1 MHFLLCIAD
10 RLDLERKSSEDA
22 SCDDLRKSTR
32 DDKYSL
38 NWIEKKSR
46 QDHKIMFE
54 SKILLENKI
63 NKIEK
68 IMQIYNASS
77 NQQLICCN
85 RQRENESQKLLFFKK
100 FIIIRKLQIC

>member
-10 RLDLERKSSEDA
+10 RLDLERKLSEDA

-38 NWIEKKSR
+38 NWIEKESR
-46 QDHKIMFE
+46 QDHKIMSE
-54 SKILLENKI
+54 SKV

-68 IMQIYNASS
+68 IMQTDNASS
-77 NQQLICCN
+77 N
-85 RQRENESQKLLFFKK
+85 
-100 FIIIRKLQIC
+100 